1 MEQRRF
7 FTRRDLP
14 FFAGLLALGG
24 LCAVL
29 LALSPAGTTA
39 VVEVDGQVVLTRE
52 LSQLAGTEEVAVT
65 GAGGLFSTVCMW
77 LLLKKAGASLSVVG
91 VCGALA
97 HNAAQLCVAYAIT
110 ATPVVVYLPFLLV
123 FGVLSGL
130 LTGLVLKLTLPP
142 LSKLRKY
149 LGL

>member
-29 LALSPAGTTA
+29 LALSPAGATA

-65 GAGGLFSTVCMW
+65 GAGGIALTVE
-77 LLLKKAGASLSVVG
+77 LSPQGA
-91 VCGALA
+91 
-97 HNAAQLCVAYAIT
+97 AIT
-110 ATPVVVYLPFLLV
+110 SAGPGVRAHGDAHPGGGSGPVPARQSLPAADRGRRRGRRHLLGKEPV
-123 FGVLSGL
+123 
-130 LTGLVLKLTLPP
+130 
-142 LSKLRKY
+142 
-149 LGL
+149 

>member
-24 LCAVL
+24 LCAML

-52 LSQLAGTEEVAVT
+52 LSQLAGTEEEAVT
-65 GAGGLFSTVCMW
+65 GAGGIPLTVE
-77 LLLKKAGASLSVVG
+77 LSPQGA
-91 VCGALA
+91 
-97 HNAAQLCVAYAIT
+97 AIT
-110 ATPVVVYLPFLLV
+110 SAGCPDQVCVRT
-123 FGVLSGL
+123 GML
-130 LTGLVLKLTLPP
+130 LTRAGEAALCLPARVSLRLTGDGGVDGAT
-142 LSKLRKY
+142 Y
-149 LGL
+149 

>member
-39 VVEVDGQVVLTRE
+39 VVEVDGQVVLSRE
-52 LSQLAGTEEVAVT
+52 LSQLAGTVELSPK
-65 GAGGLFSTVCMW
+65 GA
-77 LLLKKAGASLSVVG
+77 
-91 VCGALA
+91 
-97 HNAAQLCVAYAIT
+97 AIT
-110 ATPVVVYLPFLLV
+110 SAGCPDQVCVRTGMLTRAGEAALCLPARVSLR
-123 FGVLSGL
+123 
-130 LTGLVLKLTLPP
+130 LTGDGGVDGAT
-142 LSKLRKY
+142 Y
-149 LGL
+149 

>member
-52 LSQLAGTEEVAVT
+52 LSQLAGTEEVTVT
-65 GAGGLFSTVCMW
+65 GAGGIALTVE
-77 LLLKKAGASLSVVG
+77 LSPKGA
-91 VCGALA
+91 
-97 HNAAQLCVAYAIT
+97 AIT
-110 ATPVVVYLPFLLV
+110 SAGCPDQVCVRTGMLSRAGEAALCLPARVSLR
-123 FGVLSGL
+123 
-130 LTGLVLKLTLPP
+130 LTGDGGVDGAT
-142 LSKLRKY
+142 Y
-149 LGL
+149 

>member
-65 GAGGLFSTVCMW
+65 GAGGIALTVE
-77 LLLKKAGASLSVVG
+77 LSPQGA
-91 VCGALA
+91 
-97 HNAAQLCVAYAIT
+97 AIT
-110 ATPVVVYLPFLLV
+110 SAGCPDQVCVRTGMLTRAGEAALCLPAKVSLRLTADGGVDGATY
-123 FGVLSGL
+123 
-130 LTGLVLKLTLPP
+130 
-142 LSKLRKY
+142 
-149 LGL
+149 

>member
-1 MEQRRF
+1 MVGCQ
-7 FTRRDLP
+7 
-14 FFAGLLALGG
+14 
-24 LCAVL
+24 
-29 LALSPAGTTA
+29 PAGI
-39 VVEVDGQVVLTRE
+39 D
-52 LSQLAGTEEVAVT
+52 SHT
-65 GAGGLFSTVCMW
+65 GA
-77 LLLKKAGASLSVVG
+77 
-91 VCGALA
+91 A
-97 HNAAQLCVAYAIT
+97 HNAAQLCVAYAVT

>member
-65 GAGGLFSTVCMW
+65 GAGGIALTVE
-77 LLLKKAGASLSVVG
+77 LSPKGA
-91 VCGALA
+91 
-97 HNAAQLCVAYAIT
+97 AIT
-110 ATPVVVYLPFLLV
+110 SAGCPDQVCVRTGMLTRAGEAALCLPARVSLRLTRDGGVDGATY
-123 FGVLSGL
+123 
-130 LTGLVLKLTLPP
+130 
-142 LSKLRKY
+142 
-149 LGL
+149 

>member
-1 MEQRRF
+1 MYAAG
-7 FTRRDLP
+7 TLGLP
-14 FFAGLLALGG
+14 YAVFLALLKGG
-24 LCAVL
+24 F
-29 LALSPAGTTA
+29 AL
-39 VVEVDGQVVLTRE
+39 LTRGAA
-52 LSQLAGTEEVAVT
+52 AGCMSL
-65 GAGGLFSTVCMW
+65 AGGLFSTVCMW

-97 HNAAQLCVAYAIT
+97 HNAAQLCVAYIIT

>member
-65 GAGGLFSTVCMW
+65 GAGGIALTVE
-77 LLLKKAGASLSVVG
+77 LSPQGA
-91 VCGALA
+91 
-97 HNAAQLCVAYAIT
+97 AIT
-110 ATPVVVYLPFLLV
+110 SAGCPDQVCVRTGMLTRTGEAALCLPARVSLR
-123 FGVLSGL
+123 
-130 LTGLVLKLTLPP
+130 LTGDCGVDGAT
-142 LSKLRKY
+142 Y
-149 LGL
+149 